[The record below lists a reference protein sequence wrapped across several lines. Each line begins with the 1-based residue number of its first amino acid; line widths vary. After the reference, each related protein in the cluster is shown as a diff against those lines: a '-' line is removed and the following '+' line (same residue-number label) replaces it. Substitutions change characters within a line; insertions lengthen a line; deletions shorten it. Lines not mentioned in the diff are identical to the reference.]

1 VISSQVI
8 AFSIG
13 LRFSVFPEKEMI
25 EPGQG
30 IFQLTQKENW
40 GKKPK
45 RVKKTQYQRVLPGR
59 TKQLPK

>member
-1 VISSQVI
+1 
-8 AFSIG
+8 
-13 LRFSVFPEKEMI
+13 MI